1 MNIACLNK
9 HNKSMLT
16 IILRA
21 IIVYFIVLMVFRLMG
36 KRQIGQMQPFELVL
50 TLIIADLATIPMAE
64 MSVPLL
70 HGIVPLF
77 TLVIAHYAIT
87 IISKKS
93 IKFNRLISGKPIIV
107 INPNGVDYE
116 ALRELNVSIDD
127 IFGSIRTQGYFKL
140 EQIQYAIMET
150 NGTMTVM
157 PKADYSPV
165 TNANLK
171 LKVDDESIP
180 ITLVSEG
187 SLMKENLSLAKVDKN
202 FIQSVLKKAKI
213 SSLKNCVVLTI
224 DSNNMIYVQEKGK
237 KFQTFEAEKC

>member
-1 MNIACLNK
+1 MF
-9 HNKSMLT
+9 T

-21 IIVYFIVLMVFRLMG
+21 LIVYAIVLMVFRLMG

-93 IKFNRLISGKPIIV
+93 IRFNRLISGKPIIV

-116 ALRELNVSIDD
+116 SLRELNISIDD
-127 IFGSIRTQGYFKL
+127 IFGAIRAQGFFKL
-140 EQIQYAIMET
+140 EQVQYAIMET
-150 NGTMTVM
+150 NGTITVM
-157 PKADYSPV
+157 PKADYAPV
-165 TNANLK
+165 TNQDLK
-171 LKVDDESIP
+171 LKVNDESIP

-187 SLMKENLSLAKVDKN
+187 SILKENLALAKLDTE
-202 FIQSVLKKAKI
+202 FIRTMLKQAKI
-213 SSLKNCVVLTI
+213 ASLKRCLVLTI
-224 DSNNMIYVQEKGK
+224 DSDKMIYIQEKGK
-237 KFQTFEAEKC
+237 KFQTFEAKI